1 MSHYIVEKRA
11 ENWFAIRDGEG
22 ALFATAPTLESANLI
37 CNTFNERK
45 AVALASPIRGEFVRI
60 DVAADVQPANVSSNP
75 FAQFQAQLVAELC
88 RIVVPKISVN
98 PEPEE
103 FEDVAD
109 YLLRVA
115 RIFDRLLKAVG
126 EEVDRNS
133 TIKVDLS
140 VFTDAFFSAVDGMA
154 TFECDRMARTVRE
167 ERDEIEGEVRRGDR
181 GSDFADDIFKMVQ
194 TMNRAMYGV

>member
-22 ALFATAPTLESANLI
+22 VLFATAPTLDRANLI

-45 AVALASPIRGEFVRI
+45 APVALTSPLRGEFVRI
-60 DVAADVQPANVSSNP
+60 EVAADVQPANVSSNP
-75 FAQFQAQLVAELC
+75 FALYHMALVAELA

-115 RIFDRLLKAVG
+115 SMLDRWIHEIG
-126 EEVDRNS
+126 EEVNRN
-133 TIKVDLS
+133 TTVRLDMKMFD
-140 VFTDAFFSAVDGMA
+140 A
-154 TFECDRMARTVRE
+154 TFVNAVEGIATAECDRAARVARE
-167 ERDEIEGEVRRGDR
+167 ERDEVEVRRGDR

-194 TMNRAMYGV
+194 TLNRAMYGA